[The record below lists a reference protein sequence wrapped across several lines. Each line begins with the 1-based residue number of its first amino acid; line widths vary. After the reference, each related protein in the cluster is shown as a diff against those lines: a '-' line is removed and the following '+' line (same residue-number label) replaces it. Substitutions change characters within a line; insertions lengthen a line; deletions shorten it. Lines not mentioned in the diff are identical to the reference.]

1 MVIYPAIDL
10 RDGKCVRLYKG
21 DFATTKIYNDNP
33 AAMLEEFATAGSEWV
48 HMVDLDGAKAGKFT
62 QGELIAKLVKN
73 SSLKI
78 EVGGGVRST
87 EDLELLFAAGVARV
101 VVGSV
106 CVSEPALV
114 NQWMTRFGAD
124 KIVLALDCSLDN
136 QGMPKVRTHGW
147 QQESSLSVYDVLDNY
162 PNAQYVLCTDVGVDG
177 TLAGPSIALYKQIQL
192 RYPSLNLIASGGV
205 GKLADVV
212 ELRQLDVHGVV
223 IGKALYE
230 NQFDLASALTAA
242 L

>member
-33 AAMLEEFATAGSEWV
+33 AAMLEEFTAAGSEWV

-62 QGELIAKLVKN
+62 QGEQIAKLVKN
-73 SSLKI
+73 SPLKI
-78 EVGGGVRST
+78 EVGGGIRST

-106 CVSEPALV
+106 CVSEPELV
-114 NQWMTRFGAD
+114 NQWMARFGAE
-124 KIVLALDCSLDN
+124 KIVLALDCSLDS
-136 QGMPKVRTHGW
+136 QGVPKVRTHGW
-147 QQESSLSVYDVLDNY
+147 QQESTLSVYDVLDNY
-162 PNAQYVLCTDVGVDG
+162 PDAQYVLCTDIGVDG

-192 RYPSLNLIASGGV
+192 HYPNLNLIASGGV

-230 NQFDLASALTAA
+230 NQFDLASALMAA

>member
-33 AAMLEEFATAGSEWV
+33 AAMLEEFAAAGSEWV

-62 QGELIAKLVKN
+62 QGEQIAKLVKN
-73 SSLKI
+73 SPLKI
-78 EVGGGVRST
+78 EVGGGIRST

-106 CVSEPALV
+106 CVSEPELV
-114 NQWMTRFGAD
+114 NQWMARFGAE
-124 KIVLALDCSLDN
+124 KIVLALDCSLDS
-136 QGMPKVRTHGW
+136 QGVPKVRTHGW
-147 QQESSLSVYDVLDNY
+147 QQESTLSVYDVLDNY
-162 PNAQYVLCTDVGVDG
+162 PDAQYVLCTDVGVDG

-192 RYPSLNLIASGGV
+192 RYPDLNLIASGGV

-230 NQFDLASALTAA
+230 NQFDLASALAAA

>member
-1 MVIYPAIDL
+1 MFY
-10 RDGKCVRLYKG
+10 
-21 DFATTKIYNDNP
+21 F
-33 AAMLEEFATAGSEWV
+33 
-48 HMVDLDGAKAGKFT
+48 
-62 QGELIAKLVKN
+62 
-73 SSLKI
+73 
-78 EVGGGVRST
+78 
-87 EDLELLFAAGVARV
+87 
-101 VVGSV
+101 
-106 CVSEPALV
+106 
-114 NQWMTRFGAD
+114 
-124 KIVLALDCSLDN
+124 DCSLDT
-136 QGMPKVRTHGW
+136 QGVPKVRTHGW